1 MRIAIA
7 LLLAL
12 SRAEGLQDVGK
23 DELKEGLHDV
33 APQGDWVYDDL
44 DAARAQARKSGKPV
58 LALAR
63 CVP

>member
-7 LLLAL
+7 LLLA
-12 SRAEGLQDVGK
+12 AQDVGK
-23 DELKEGLHDV
+23 DELKEGLRDV
-33 APQGDWVYDDL
+33 APKGDWVYDDL
-44 DAARAQARKSGKPV
+44 DAARAEARKSGKPV